1 MELISI
7 LKKMLAWDPKER
19 ISYSQLE
26 GELLELREKYSQR
39 SRSIWS
45 SSAQGLRSMRVPIAK
60 SVIVRDIDGS
70 GSVDQGYG
78 D

>member
-1 MELISI
+1 MISI

-19 ISYSQLE
+19 INYYQLE
-26 GELLELREKYSQR
+26 AELVELRDKYSQR

-45 SSAQGLRSMRVPIAK
+45 SSAQGHCSVRVPIAK